1 MSRSRSPLSL
11 KLDKLKDIPLK
22 AMLWHLNAIMQGP
35 YITVENMK
43 YATDLAINEALDDL
57 KRESAD
63 MYAQVL
69 DQLGLER

>member
-1 MSRSRSPLSL
+1 
-11 KLDKLKDIPLK
+11 
-22 AMLWHLNAIMQGP
+22 MQGP

>member
-1 MSRSRSPLSL
+1 
-11 KLDKLKDIPLK
+11 
-22 AMLWHLNAIMQGP
+22 
-35 YITVENMK
+35 MK

-57 KRESAD
+57 KKESAD